1 LTTSREPLLTELDG
15 SKKSSAGLKGG
26 FTPAIRTFEFERPMR
41 FWEQKTHLLREKAA
55 EVAELSSAVS
65 AIE

>member
-1 LTTSREPLLTELDG
+1 
-15 SKKSSAGLKGG
+15 
-26 FTPAIRTFEFERPMR
+26 MR

-55 EVAELSSAVS
+55 EAAELSSAVS